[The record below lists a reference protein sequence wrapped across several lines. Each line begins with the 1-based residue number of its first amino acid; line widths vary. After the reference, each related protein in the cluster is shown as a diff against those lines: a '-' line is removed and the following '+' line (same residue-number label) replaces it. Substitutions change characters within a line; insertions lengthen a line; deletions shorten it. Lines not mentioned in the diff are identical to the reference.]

1 MAGNAD
7 ALAARAARV
16 RLVAFDVDGVMTNG
30 QLLLGPAGEELKIF
44 HVRDGHGLVM
54 LRESGLEVAV
64 ITGRR
69 SQVVAERMA
78 ELGIEHVYQ
87 GQRNKVAA
95 LADLLARLGVD
106 EADTCYMGDDLPDL
120 PVLRRVG
127 LPATVADGHPQCQAV
142 AAWRASLPGGAG
154 AVREL
159 CEFILA
165 AQGKLA
171 AHYAAYDQ

>member
-1 MAGNAD
+1 MSAPARDPGV
-7 ALAARAARV
+7 LAATV

-30 QLLLGPAGEELKIF
+30 QLILGPSGEELKVF

-54 LRESGLEVAV
+54 LRESGLDVAV
-64 ITGRR
+64 ITGRK
-69 SQVVAERMA
+69 SPVVAERMA
-78 ELGIEHVYQ
+78 ELGIQHVYQ
-87 GQRNKVAA
+87 GQRDKLVA
-95 LADLLARLGVD
+95 LAELCERLGVTP
-106 EADTCYMGDDLPDL
+106 EETCYMGDDLPDL

-127 LPATVADGHPQCQAV
+127 LPTTVADGHPLCQA
-142 AAWRASLPGGAG
+142 AALWRASAPGGFG

-171 AHYAAYDQ
+171 AQFAAHGG

>member
-1 MAGNAD
+1 MGAGD
-7 ALAARAARV
+7 LEARAARV

-30 QLLLGPAGEELKIF
+30 QLILGPAGEELKIF

-54 LRESGLEVAV
+54 LRESGLHVAV

-69 SQVVAERMA
+69 SAVVAERMA

-87 GQRNKVAA
+87 GQRDKVAA
-95 LADLLARLGVD
+95 LADLLARLGVG
-106 EADTCYMGDDLPDL
+106 ETETCYMGDDLPDL

-127 LPATVADGHPQCQAV
+127 LPATVADGHPQCLAA
-142 AAWRASLPGGAG
+142 AAWRASLAGGAG

-159 CEFILA
+159 CEYILA

-171 AHYAAYDQ
+171 AHYAAYDR